1 MKTICTTDN
10 FGKSRNYEIVETM
23 PQGYVVWNIG
33 ENMGTSEYI
42 PICRRLR
49 PEIKDDYSIDGTTLK
64 AINLPK
70 DDVIKLRKA
79 ASVGV
84 NNLETAKKAIMSNR
98 QGYMSNRKKEIAK
111 EVISIF
117 TRITSN

>member
-1 MKTICTTDN
+1 MKTICTTDS
-10 FGKSRNYEIVETM
+10 FGRSTNYEVVETM

-33 ENMGTSEYI
+33 ENMGTNEYI
-42 PICRRLR
+42 PICKYLH
-49 PEIKDDYSIDGTTLK
+49 PEIKDDYSIDGTTIK

-98 QGYMSNRKKEIAK
+98 QGHMSNRKREIAK

-117 TRITSN
+117 TITSK